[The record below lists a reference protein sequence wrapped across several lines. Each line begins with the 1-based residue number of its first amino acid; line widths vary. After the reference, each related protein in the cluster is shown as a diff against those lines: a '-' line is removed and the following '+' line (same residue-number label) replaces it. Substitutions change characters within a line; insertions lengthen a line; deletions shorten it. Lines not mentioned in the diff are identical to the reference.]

1 VAAGIT
7 AAASTAAVT
16 AAAITR
22 IFPPVGCAPARDDVA
37 RIHYAAAILSHRRWP
52 SR

>member
-1 VAAGIT
+1 MI
-7 AAASTAAVT
+7 AAASAEAAIT

-22 IFPPVGCAPARDDVA
+22 IVPSRRLRARARDDVA
-37 RIHYAAAILSHRRWP
+37 RIHAAAAILSHRAHP